1 MLGAVF
7 DNKEGERIAK
17 VMGNKKIGI
26 LQNHGTISLGKMSID
41 EAAWWWVLCCVAMM
55 RGAEGRQ
62 INFEMCCQ
70 TQLLHDA
77 AKRSTDNVVFAGA
90 EEIASTKAEIGTP
103 EMGWFSLAA
112 YIEEEEWHSQ
122 GHHKR

>member
-1 MLGAVF
+1 VSSLCTLVVIM
-7 DNKEGERIAK
+7 KRRAK
-17 VMGNKKIGI
+17 
-26 LQNHGTISLGKMSID
+26 S
-41 EAAWWWVLCCVAMM
+41 
-55 RGAEGRQ
+55 RQ

-90 EEIASTKAEIGTP
+90 DEIASTKAEIGTP

>member
-1 MLGAVF
+1 MKLPG
-7 DNKEGERIAK
+7 GESFLR
-17 VMGNKKIGI
+17 
-26 LQNHGTISLGKMSID
+26 T
-41 EAAWWWVLCCVAMM
+41 
-55 RGAEGRQ
+55 GAEGRQ
-62 INFEMCCQ
+62 IEMCCQ

-122 GHHKR
+122 GHHKG

>member
-1 MLGAVF
+1 M
-7 DNKEGERIAK
+7 
-17 VMGNKKIGI
+17 
-26 LQNHGTISLGKMSID
+26 T
-41 EAAWWWVLCCVAMM
+41 
-55 RGAEGRQ
+55 RQ

-70 TQLLHDA
+70 AQLLHDA
-77 AKRSTDNVVFAGA
+77 AKRPTDQVVFAGP
-90 EEIASTKAEIGTP
+90 EEIASTKAEIATP

>member
-1 MLGAVF
+1 MKLPGGESPSSPLAVPIR
-7 DNKEGERIAK
+7 KR
-17 VMGNKKIGI
+17 
-26 LQNHGTISLGKMSID
+26 
-41 EAAWWWVLCCVAMM
+41 
-55 RGAEGRQ
+55 AENRQ

-70 TQLLHDA
+70 AQLLHDA
-77 AKRSTDNVVFAGA
+77 ARRSTDNIVFAGA

-112 YIEEEEWHSQ
+112 YIEEEEWYSQ